1 MIAKRSGISAYTEA
15 PARTAAVIFLLS
27 AVILHIGSA
36 ALHAGV
42 GSNGYIQSAGLWF
55 LLAIGIGLAIGEWKA
70 LPLAAIPWPIGI
82 VLGPAIGRF
91 PGPHLSL
98 WIAAPESIVIGLTGI
113 VLGVAVRKG
122 LSSAPPPP
130 LHVRHRIYTGLL
142 AVSLLVVIALPFW
155 TLAQRKIVEIS
166 PNIHLP
172 ILGLAIL
179 AVVGLLPLRPKP
191 VLYALGLVCLLFA
204 FIGLWFA
211 SPTGKLWTA
220 QILLD
225 PGYGRYNVLKPGWL
239 LILLPA
245 GWLLLAR
252 SVSSWMVGVL
262 SYLAPG
268 AIVIAALAIISGIP
282 TALNSVLVLLYF
294 FFLWPVLVFQLLG
307 MFGMTMG

>member
-1 MIAKRSGISAYTEA
+1 MSNKA

-36 ALHAGV
+36 SLHVGV

-70 LPLAAIPWPIGI
+70 LLLAAIPWPIGI

-98 WIAAPESIVIGLTGI
+98 WMAAPESILIGLIGI

-122 LSSAPPPP
+122 LSLVPPPP
-130 LHVRHRIYTGLL
+130 MHLRHRIYAGLL
-142 AVSLLVVIALPFW
+142 AVSLLIVIASPLW
-155 TLAQRKIVEIS
+155 ALVQQKSVEFG
-166 PNIHLP
+166 PNTHLLV
-172 ILGLAIL
+172 LGLVIL

-191 VLYALGLVCLLFA
+191 VHYALGLVCLLFA
-204 FIGLWFA
+204 FIGLWLA
-211 SPTGKLWTA
+211 SPDGGFWLA

-225 PGYGRYNVLKPGWL
+225 SSFGRYGELKFGWL

-245 GWLLLAR
+245 GWLLLGR
-252 SVSSWMVGVL
+252 SVSNWMVSAL

-268 AIVIAALAIISGIP
+268 VIIIAALAIISGIP
-282 TALNSVLVLLYF
+282 TALNSLLVLLYF
-294 FFLWPVLVFQLLG
+294 FFLWPVLVFLLLG